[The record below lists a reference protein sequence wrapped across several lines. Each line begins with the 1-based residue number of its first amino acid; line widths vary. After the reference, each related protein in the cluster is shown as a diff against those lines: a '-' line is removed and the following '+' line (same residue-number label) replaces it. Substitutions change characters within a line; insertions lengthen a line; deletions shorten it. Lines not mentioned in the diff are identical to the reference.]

1 MRTGAVSTITAYI
14 RPRAAKRRTASA
26 AESVKASVLSISRF
40 GSCSKRW
47 PRLKWLFVAA
57 LCVFLYFMLSANRE
71 SRAAFSDVQEAVI
84 SAADL
89 TPMAEGDNQT
99 FKRLYGL
106 SASDYENVL
115 LYYPTTNMGA
125 EELLLIQLKD
135 LSQQQAVKDAIESRL
150 DTQKKSFDGYGVD
163 QYAMLEKAVVE
174 VQGNYILL
182 VVANDPAPV
191 RKAFLGAL

>member
-1 MRTGAVSTITAYI
+1 MKSTKII
-14 RPRAAKRRTASA
+14 LL
-26 AESVKASVLSISRF
+26 EV
-40 GSCSKRW
+40 
-47 PRLKWLFVAA
+47 LKWLFVAA

-89 TPMAEGDNQT
+89 TTMAEGDNQT

-135 LSQQQAVKDAIESRL
+135 ISQQQAVKDAIENRL
-150 DTQKKSFDGYGVD
+150 NTQKKSFDGYGVD

-182 VVANDPAPV
+182 VVADDPAPV

>member
-1 MRTGAVSTITAYI
+1 MKSTKII
-14 RPRAAKRRTASA
+14 LL
-26 AESVKASVLSISRF
+26 EV
-40 GSCSKRW
+40 
-47 PRLKWLFVAA
+47 LKWLFVAA

-71 SRAAFSDVQEAVI
+71 SRAAFSDVQTAVT

-135 LSQQQAVKDAIESRL
+135 ISQQQAVKDAIENRL

-182 VVANDPAPV
+182 VVADDPAPV

>member
-1 MRTGAVSTITAYI
+1 MKSTKII
-14 RPRAAKRRTASA
+14 LL
-26 AESVKASVLSISRF
+26 EV
-40 GSCSKRW
+40 
-47 PRLKWLFVAA
+47 LKWLFVAA

-163 QYAMLEKAVVE
+163 QYAMLGKAVVE
-174 VQGNYILL
+174 VQRNYILL

>member
-1 MRTGAVSTITAYI
+1 MKSTKII
-14 RPRAAKRRTASA
+14 LL
-26 AESVKASVLSISRF
+26 EV
-40 GSCSKRW
+40 
-47 PRLKWLFVAA
+47 LKWLFVAA

-71 SRAAFSDVQEAVI
+71 SRVAFSDVQEAVI

-99 FKRLYGL
+99 LKRLYGL

>member
-1 MRTGAVSTITAYI
+1 MKSTKII
-14 RPRAAKRRTASA
+14 LL
-26 AESVKASVLSISRF
+26 EV
-40 GSCSKRW
+40 
-47 PRLKWLFVAA
+47 LKWLFVAA

-71 SRAAFSDVQEAVI
+71 SRAVFSDVQEAVI

-135 LSQQQAVKDAIESRL
+135 LSQQQAVKDAIGSRL

>member
-1 MRTGAVSTITAYI
+1 MKSTKII
-14 RPRAAKRRTASA
+14 LL
-26 AESVKASVLSISRF
+26 EV
-40 GSCSKRW
+40 
-47 PRLKWLFVAA
+47 LKWLFVAA

-71 SRAAFSDVQEAVI
+71 SRAAFSDVQEAII

>member
-1 MRTGAVSTITAYI
+1 MKSTKII
-14 RPRAAKRRTASA
+14 LL
-26 AESVKASVLSISRF
+26 EV
-40 GSCSKRW
+40 
-47 PRLKWLFVAA
+47 LKWLFVAA

-135 LSQQQAVKDAIESRL
+135 LFQQQAVKDAIESRL

>member
-1 MRTGAVSTITAYI
+1 MKSTKII
-14 RPRAAKRRTASA
+14 LL
-26 AESVKASVLSISRF
+26 EV
-40 GSCSKRW
+40 
-47 PRLKWLFVAA
+47 LKWLFVAA

-182 VVANDPAPV
+182 VVAN
-191 RKAFLGAL
+191 GAL

>member
-1 MRTGAVSTITAYI
+1 MKSTKII
-14 RPRAAKRRTASA
+14 LL
-26 AESVKASVLSISRF
+26 EV
-40 GSCSKRW
+40 
-47 PRLKWLFVAA
+47 LKWLFVAA

-71 SRAAFSDVQEAVI
+71 SRAAFSDVQEAVT

-99 FKRLYGL
+99 LKRLYGL

>member
-1 MRTGAVSTITAYI
+1 LKSTKII
-14 RPRAAKRRTASA
+14 LL
-26 AESVKASVLSISRF
+26 EV
-40 GSCSKRW
+40 
-47 PRLKWLFVAA
+47 LKWLFVAA

-71 SRAAFSDVQEAVI
+71 SRAAFSDVQTAVT

-135 LSQQQAVKDAIESRL
+135 ISQQQAVKDAIENRL

-182 VVANDPAPV
+182 VVADDPAPV

>member
-1 MRTGAVSTITAYI
+1 M
-14 RPRAAKRRTASA
+14 K
-26 AESVKASVLSISRF
+26 
-40 GSCSKRW
+40 SKKIILLEV
-47 PRLKWLFVAA
+47 LKWLLVVA

-71 SRAAFSDVQEAVI
+71 SKAAFSDVKEAVLN
-84 SAADL
+84 AANL
-89 TPMAEGDNQT
+89 SPMAEGDNQAI
-99 FKRLYGL
+99 KRLYGL

-115 LYYPTTNMGA
+115 LYYPTNMGA

-135 LSQQQAVKDAIESRL
+135 ISQQQAVKSAIESRL

-182 VVANDPAPV
+182 VVAADPAPV

>member
-1 MRTGAVSTITAYI
+1 MKSTKII
-14 RPRAAKRRTASA
+14 LL
-26 AESVKASVLSISRF
+26 EV
-40 GSCSKRW
+40 
-47 PRLKWLFVAA
+47 LKWLFVAA

-71 SRAAFSDVQEAVI
+71 SRAVFSDVQEAVI

-99 FKRLYGL
+99 FQRLYGL

>member
-1 MRTGAVSTITAYI
+1 MKSTKII
-14 RPRAAKRRTASA
+14 LL
-26 AESVKASVLSISRF
+26 EV
-40 GSCSKRW
+40 
-47 PRLKWLFVAA
+47 LKWLFVAA

-135 LSQQQAVKDAIESRL
+135 LSQQQAVKDAIERRL

>member
-1 MRTGAVSTITAYI
+1 MKSTKII
-14 RPRAAKRRTASA
+14 LL
-26 AESVKASVLSISRF
+26 EI
-40 GSCSKRW
+40 
-47 PRLKWLFVAA
+47 LKWLFVAA

-71 SRAAFSDVQEAVI
+71 SNAAFSDVKEAVI
-84 SAADL
+84 AAADL

-99 FKRLYGL
+99 LKRLYGL
-106 SASDYENVL
+106 SATDYENVL

-135 LSQQQAVKDAIESRL
+135 VSQQQEVKTAIESRI

-174 VQGNYILL
+174 VQGNYVLL
-182 VVANDPAPV
+182 VVAADPAPV
-191 RKAFLGAL
+191 RKAFVGAL

>member
-1 MRTGAVSTITAYI
+1 MKSTKII
-14 RPRAAKRRTASA
+14 LL
-26 AESVKASVLSISRF
+26 EV
-40 GSCSKRW
+40 
-47 PRLKWLFVAA
+47 LKWLFVAA

-71 SRAAFSDVQEAVI
+71 SRAVFSDVQEAVI

-182 VVANDPAPV
+182 VVAADPAPV

>member
-1 MRTGAVSTITAYI
+1 MKSTKII
-14 RPRAAKRRTASA
+14 LL
-26 AESVKASVLSISRF
+26 EV
-40 GSCSKRW
+40 
-47 PRLKWLFVAA
+47 LKWLFVAA

-89 TPMAEGDNQT
+89 TPMARGDNQT
-99 FKRLYGL
+99 LKRLYGL

>member
-1 MRTGAVSTITAYI
+1 MKSTKII
-14 RPRAAKRRTASA
+14 LL
-26 AESVKASVLSISRF
+26 EV
-40 GSCSKRW
+40 
-47 PRLKWLFVAA
+47 LKWLFVAA

-135 LSQQQAVKDAIESRL
+135 LSQQQAVKDAIENRL

-182 VVANDPAPV
+182 VVADDPAPV

>member
-1 MRTGAVSTITAYI
+1 MKS
-14 RPRAAKRRTASA
+14 
-26 AESVKASVLSISRF
+26 
-40 GSCSKRW
+40 SKLILLEV
-47 PRLKWLFVAA
+47 LKWLFVAA

-89 TPMAEGDNQT
+89 TPLAEGDNQT

>member
-1 MRTGAVSTITAYI
+1 MKSTKII
-14 RPRAAKRRTASA
+14 LL
-26 AESVKASVLSISRF
+26 EV
-40 GSCSKRW
+40 
-47 PRLKWLFVAA
+47 LKWLFVAA

-71 SRAAFSDVQEAVI
+71 SRAAFSDVQEAVT

>member
-1 MRTGAVSTITAYI
+1 MKSTKII
-14 RPRAAKRRTASA
+14 LL
-26 AESVKASVLSISRF
+26 EV
-40 GSCSKRW
+40 
-47 PRLKWLFVAA
+47 LKWLFVAA

-71 SRAAFSDVQEAVI
+71 SRAVFSDVQEAVI

-150 DTQKKSFDGYGVD
+150 DTQKNSFDGYGVD

>member
-1 MRTGAVSTITAYI
+1 MKSTKII
-14 RPRAAKRRTASA
+14 LL
-26 AESVKASVLSISRF
+26 EV
-40 GSCSKRW
+40 
-47 PRLKWLFVAA
+47 LKWLFVAA

-71 SRAAFSDVQEAVI
+71 SRAAFSDVQKAVI

>member
-1 MRTGAVSTITAYI
+1 MKSTKII
-14 RPRAAKRRTASA
+14 LL
-26 AESVKASVLSISRF
+26 EV
-40 GSCSKRW
+40 
-47 PRLKWLFVAA
+47 LKWLFVAA

-99 FKRLYGL
+99 LKRLYGL

-135 LSQQQAVKDAIESRL
+135 LSQQQAVKDAIENRL

>member
-1 MRTGAVSTITAYI
+1 
-14 RPRAAKRRTASA
+14 
-26 AESVKASVLSISRF
+26 
-40 GSCSKRW
+40 
-47 PRLKWLFVAA
+47 
-57 LCVFLYFMLSANRE
+57 MLSANRE

-150 DTQKKSFDGYGVD
+150 DT
-163 QYAMLEKAVVE
+163 
-174 VQGNYILL
+174 
-182 VVANDPAPV
+182 
-191 RKAFLGAL
+191 

>member
-1 MRTGAVSTITAYI
+1 MKSTKII
-14 RPRAAKRRTASA
+14 LL
-26 AESVKASVLSISRF
+26 EV
-40 GSCSKRW
+40 
-47 PRLKWLFVAA
+47 LKWLFVAA

-71 SRAAFSDVQEAVI
+71 SRAAFSGVQEVVI

-135 LSQQQAVKDAIESRL
+135 LSQQQAVKDAIENRL

-182 VVANDPAPV
+182 VVADDPAPV

>member
-1 MRTGAVSTITAYI
+1 MKSTKII
-14 RPRAAKRRTASA
+14 LL
-26 AESVKASVLSISRF
+26 EV
-40 GSCSKRW
+40 
-47 PRLKWLFVAA
+47 LKWLFVAA

-71 SRAAFSDVQEAVI
+71 SRAAFSDVQEAVT

-182 VVANDPAPV
+182 VVAIDPAPV

>member
-1 MRTGAVSTITAYI
+1 MKSTKII
-14 RPRAAKRRTASA
+14 LL
-26 AESVKASVLSISRF
+26 EV
-40 GSCSKRW
+40 
-47 PRLKWLFVAA
+47 LKWLFVAA

-182 VVANDPAPV
+182 VVANDPSPV

>member
-1 MRTGAVSTITAYI
+1 MKSTKII
-14 RPRAAKRRTASA
+14 LL
-26 AESVKASVLSISRF
+26 EV
-40 GSCSKRW
+40 
-47 PRLKWLFVAA
+47 LKWLFVAA

-71 SRAAFSDVQEAVI
+71 SHAAFSDVQEAVI

>member
-1 MRTGAVSTITAYI
+1 MKSTKII
-14 RPRAAKRRTASA
+14 LL
-26 AESVKASVLSISRF
+26 EV
-40 GSCSKRW
+40 
-47 PRLKWLFVAA
+47 LKWLFVAA

-106 SASDYENVL
+106 SASDYENIL

>member
-1 MRTGAVSTITAYI
+1 MKSTKITLL
-14 RPRAAKRRTASA
+14 
-26 AESVKASVLSISRF
+26 EV
-40 GSCSKRW
+40 
-47 PRLKWLFVAA
+47 LKWLFVAA
-57 LCVFLYFMLSANRE
+57 LCVFLYFMLSTNRE

-182 VVANDPAPV
+182 VVSNDPAPV

>member
-1 MRTGAVSTITAYI
+1 MKSTKII
-14 RPRAAKRRTASA
+14 LL
-26 AESVKASVLSISRF
+26 EV
-40 GSCSKRW
+40 
-47 PRLKWLFVAA
+47 LKWLFVAA

-135 LSQQQAVKDAIESRL
+135 ISQQQAVKDAIENRL

-182 VVANDPAPV
+182 VVADDPAPV

>member
-1 MRTGAVSTITAYI
+1 MN
-14 RPRAAKRRTASA
+14 
-26 AESVKASVLSISRF
+26 SI
-40 GSCSKRW
+40 KIILLEV
-47 PRLKWLFVAA
+47 LKWLFVAA
-57 LCVFLYFMLSANRE
+57 LCIFLYFLLSSTRE
-71 SRAAFSDVQEAVI
+71 SRAAFSDVQEAVL

-125 EELLLIQLKD
+125 EEILLIQLKD
-135 LSQQQAVKDAIESRL
+135 ISQQQAVKDSIENRL
-150 DTQKKSFDGYGVD
+150 NTQKKSFEGYGVD

-182 VVANDPAPV
+182 VVADDPAPV

>member
-1 MRTGAVSTITAYI
+1 MKSTKII
-14 RPRAAKRRTASA
+14 LL
-26 AESVKASVLSISRF
+26 EV
-40 GSCSKRW
+40 
-47 PRLKWLFVAA
+47 LKWLFVAA

-89 TPMAEGDNQT
+89 APMAEGDNQT

-182 VVANDPAPV
+182 VVANEPAPV